1 MWITSKS
8 LLRSWNGAPDTA
20 ALEWDS
26 SELSEICAQSLTRR
40 SNFSAA
46 KSWRA
51 VWKRGKSTLPRYG
64 RILKPSHANAFE
76 EWWTSSLPATPAS
89 PSARRGKGKAKK
101 TQGTSGPSSKG
112 QLVMFDLTGSS
123 ARTSQATLPSALK
136 TQYATTWTNW
146 VTKLRR
152 DCSRREE
159 MRACRTRDNDSS
171 SWPTIRAQE
180 PGWTSEGYGDNLMK
194 RMARMRSSEVWPTPT
209 EMSRV
214 RDDAQMQKC
223 LDFRATKG
231 KNSVP
236 LYLEET
242 VMLSELTSPPPDPER
257 SNTGGNPP
265 ECWLTITQQCDM
277 ETNGPKGNQGTY
289 LLGAVKE
296 SWPTPRAQEND
307 EPPEKWEKRRK
318 EKEAQGINLHLPLS
332 VKAKQEQESWATPRV
347 KDSDGW
353 RMNQARAKAGKP
365 EDTLTGQAIDR
376 GKVSGMKLSP
386 RWVEALMGLP
396 IGWTDPTCSRP
407 ISPWEAV
414 YTAASMNSEPSEM
427 E

>member
-1 MWITSKS
+1 MWIISNS
-8 LLRSWNGAPDTA
+8 LLESWNGAPDTA

-26 SELSEICAQSLTRR
+26 KELSEICERSLTRR
-40 SNFSAA
+40 SSFIAA

-51 VWKRGKSTLPRYG
+51 VWKRGKSTLPRFG
-64 RILKPSHANAFE
+64 LILNPSHANAFE
-76 EWWTSSLPATPAS
+76 EWWISSLPVTPAS
-89 PSARRGKGKAKK
+89 PSAQPAKDKAKK
-101 TQGTSGPSSKG
+101 TKKDATCGPSSKG

-136 TQYATTWTNW
+136 TSATTWTNW

-152 DCSRREE
+152 DCSRREKS
-159 MRACRTRDNDSS
+159 ACRTRDNDSS

-180 PGWTSEGYGDNLMK
+180 PGWTSDGYGDNLVK
-194 RMARMRSSEVWPTPT
+194 RMTRSTESAWPTPQVSD
-209 EMSRV
+209 ENGAADPNREDHRV
-214 RDDAQMQKC
+214 QLRD
-223 LDFRATKG
+223 
-231 KNSVP
+231 V
-236 LYLEET
+236 ET
-242 VMLSELTSPPPDPER
+242 GLGSTSPPPDPDQ

-265 ECWLTITQQCDM
+265 ECWPTITQQCDM

-318 EKEAQGINLHLPLS
+318 EKEEQGINLHLPLS
-332 VKAKQEQESWATPRV
+332 VKAKQEQGSAWPTPRETASR
-347 KDSDGW
+347 DA
-353 RMNQARAKAGKP
+353 Q
-365 EDTLTGQAIDR
+365 EDR
-376 GKVSGMKLSP
+376 GKGNLGEVIQHGTGMKLSP

-414 YTAASMNSEPSEM
+414 YTAASMNSEPSET

>member
-1 MWITSKS
+1 MWIIPNS
-8 LLRSWNGAPDTA
+8 LLESWSGAPDTA

-26 SELSEICAQSLTRR
+26 SELSETCEQSLTRR

-51 VWKRGKSTLPRYG
+51 VWKRGKSTLPRFG
-64 RILKPSHANAFE
+64 RILNLSHANAFE
-76 EWWTSSLPATPAS
+76 EWWISSLPVTPAS
-89 PSARRGKGKAKK
+89 HSARRAKGKAKK

-136 TQYATTWTNW
+136 TSATTWTNW

-152 DCSRREE
+152 DCSRREKS
-159 MRACRTRDNDSS
+159 ASRTRDNASS

-180 PGWTSEGYGDNLMK
+180 PGWTSDGYGDNLMK
-194 RMARMRSSEVWPTPT
+194 RIARSTESARPTPRSSEYKDVGPVGSKSHDHML
-209 EMSRV
+209 EKRYL
-214 RDDAQMQKC
+214 C
-223 LDFRATKG
+223 ATVTK
-231 KNSVP
+231 
-236 LYLEET
+236 LE
-242 VMLSELTSPPPDPER
+242 STSPPPDPDQ

-265 ECWLTITQQCDM
+265 E
-277 ETNGPKGNQGTY
+277 
-289 LLGAVKE
+289 
-296 SWPTPRAQEND
+296 SWPTATVGDSANAANETA
-307 EPPEKWEKRRK
+307 KRKNEDSKHHEGTTLVDAMR
-318 EKEAQGINLHLPLS
+318 N
-332 VKAKQEQESWATPRV
+332 WATPQASDHVEGARTAPESNQ
-347 KDSDGW
+347 KCLGRDLATQEQGSARPTPQEDDSSNVNPSDK
-353 RMNQARAKAGKP
+353 RRP
-365 EDTLTGQAIDR
+365 TLVTHTSKGT
-376 GKVSGMKLSP
+376 GMKLSP

-414 YTAASMNSEPSEM
+414 YTAASMNSEPSET